1 MSNNKGQLSL
11 FETFKTSN
19 ATVTELRVG
28 IFAPITQITAT
39 SAIQKDFIAAGRV
52 RKVETAWGSVK
63 VKGNILTQ
71 IHRDVIDAIF
81 ATASYSETTV
91 RGNIA
96 LFFSGYEVQEFL
108 GRKSKTNNTWLK
120 KKLDEIK
127 TTNVEFTDKVGN
139 THDFNLTD
147 SGGYSVKKDS
157 FVIVFTE
164 GYMNFF
170 QKQVSVNYK
179 NEMKKLM
186 DVDDALIKA
195 MVRFFFTHANGM
207 SIELINLL
215 DILGYPTHIPASL
228 KKARRAVREHQKELE
243 EFSITVDLKRWV
255 FTYKKLS
262 SVTHNIPAN
271 KKLSKTK
278 G

>member
-1 MSNNKGQLSL
+1 MSKDTGQLSL

-39 SAIQKDFIAAGRV
+39 SAIQKAFIEAGRV
-52 RKVETAWGSVK
+52 RKVETAWGSVQI
-63 VKGNILTQ
+63 KGNILTQ

-81 ATASYSETTV
+81 STATYSETTSK
-91 RGNIA
+91 GNIA

-120 KKLDEIK
+120 KKLDQIK
-127 TTNVEFTDKVGN
+127 TTNVEFTDKTGN

-186 DVDDALIKA
+186 DVGDALIKA
-195 MVRFFFTHANGM
+195 MIRFFFTHANGM

-215 DILGYPTHIPASL
+215 DVLGYPTNIPASL
-228 KKARRAVREHQKELE
+228 KKARRVVREHTLELE
-243 EFSITVDLKRWV
+243 EFGITVDLKRWM
-255 FTYKKLS
+255 FKYKKLT

-271 KKLSKTK
+271 KKISNKK